1 MYIPLIP
8 GATYEP
14 PGRAIPR
21 FGVWNMKHTLIA
33 AAALS
38 MLVTPALAGSQIE
51 KCTAMAEMA
60 KSAMELRQMGADLA
74 SVVGDL
80 SDALDGAELNMAIE
94 LMQIVYSQPLFSSD
108 RAKESAA
115 NEFSSEM
122 FRVCMEEEE

>member
-1 MYIPLIP
+1 
-8 GATYEP
+8 
-14 PGRAIPR
+14 
-21 FGVWNMKHTLIA
+21 MKHTLIA

-74 SVVGDL
+74 AVVGGL
-80 SDALDGAELNMAIE
+80 PEYLDGAELNMAIE